1 MASGAPVVATDVGG
15 VRTALDDGRAG
26 LLVPPAD
33 LEALVDAVLRIS
45 DDEALRRRLSEHG
58 LELARTRTLE
68 AEAGRVAAFL
78 LDERVIAGRADR
90 A

>member
-1 MASGAPVVATDVGG
+1 VVATDVGG

-45 DDEALRRRLSEHG
+45 DDEALRRRLSERG

-68 AEAGRVAAFL
+68 AEAARVASFL
-78 LDERVIAGRADR
+78 SGT
-90 A
+90 